1 MVKINKNLILILIF
15 LGQCTYCLSS
25 EQSVGLKKITSFDN
39 ATVVVKKT
47 PSVAVQ
53 TQVKKNSQ
61 PLPIQAKPIAQAQ
74 NVSPVQ
80 PQPVDFSLCNKTFK
94 LDSQRLFYLTL
105 ASANANRFKIDEIQ
119 SKSGYVLF
127 TVAKKQ
133 YLASVLTVSSQS
145 SMLKI
150 TPCDN
155 IYIFPV
161 GIVQNM
167 FKYIELNLNT
177 PVEKL
182 PVI

>member
-1 MVKINKNLILILIF
+1 MGEKFKILILILIF
-15 LGQCTYCLSS
+15 ISAMQKGICA
-25 EQSVGLKKITSFDN
+25 EQVVPLKKITSIN
-39 ATVVVKKT
+39 ASHTVKNKAVVVK
-47 PSVAVQ
+47 
-53 TQVKKNSQ
+53 SQ
-61 PLPIQAKPIAQAQ
+61 PTQQPQPI
-74 NVSPVQ
+74 Q

-94 LDSQRLFYLTL
+94 LDSERLFYLTL
-105 ASANANRFKIDEIQ
+105 AAVNANRFKLDEIQ

-133 YLASVLTVSSQS
+133 YLASVIIISSKT

-167 FKYIELNLNT
+167 FKYIELNSNT

-182 PVI
+182 NSAA